1 VTCIKLAPIGNPLVA
16 GGARGAAI
24 SSTDSFAPCGSYFST
39 WISKSL
45 NVKQRQDYE
54 RKQKARYAAKDARGA
69 KMSRSE
75 THDVLRQR
83 TPRKESEETM
93 EAVKEFNEARG
104 GEKEPPWVAP
114 GRL

>member
-1 VTCIKLAPIGNPLVA
+1 
-16 GGARGAAI
+16 
-24 SSTDSFAPCGSYFST
+24 
-39 WISKSL
+39 
-45 NVKQRQDYE
+45 
-54 RKQKARYAAKDARGA
+54 
-69 KMSRSE
+69 MS
-75 THDVLRQR
+75 VLRQR